1 MTVIEE
7 RCDGRV
13 QMKAMAEKPS
23 HERFDVASN
32 DSSLTFFATSTLF
45 PVYGKATEMT
55 GYVEAAWNKR
65 TERWPSTHRRACIS
79 RLKVESLRT
88 GNELQ
93 DREMWKLIDSKRFPK
108 IVGDLREL
116 SAAALPGRYAAA
128 GNITLAGLARRY
140 EGELLPS
147 RDGDS
152 VRIAGEIN
160 VDVRDF
166 GLKSMNLLVLS
177 VEPLVRV
184 RLRMVARKKKG

>member
-13 QMKAMAEKPS
+13 QVKVMAEKPS
-23 HERFDVASN
+23 YERFDVAST

-55 GYVEAAWNKR
+55 GYVEAAWNDNGTLAVDPPPR
-65 TERWPSTHRRACIS
+65 MHIE
-79 RLKVESLRT
+79 LKVESLRT

-108 IVGDLREL
+108 IVGELRDL